1 MTDNIHR
8 RTFLKSLALAGPT
21 LAMKGSLKLPHSPAL
36 RLKISLAEWSLH
48 RSIFGAGLNR
58 NQWGAWEQALKNDPR
73 SILQGK
79 LDHLDFAR
87 TARQLYGLGAVEY
100 VNVFFYDR
108 ARDKK
113 YLQEMKL
120 RADGEG
126 VQSLL
131 IMCDHEGALGD
142 PDLHMRQAAV
152 ENHFKWIDAA
162 KYLGCHSIRVNAW
175 SVGSYDE
182 QQKLVADGLN
192 RLADYAQRFGV
203 NVIVENHGGLT
214 SNGKW
219 VAGLMQLASHPNLGT
234 LPDFGNFQMSETE
247 QYDVY
252 TGVAELMPY
261 ARGVSAKTID
271 FDSQGNET
279 HLDYHRLIKIVLDS
293 GYSGYLGIEY
303 EGERLTEHAGIL
315 ATRDL
320 LLKVYDDWSIE

>member
-1 MTDNIHR
+1 M
-8 RTFLKSLALAGPT
+8 KSLALAGPS
-21 LAMKGSLKLPHSPAL
+21 LAMTGCLKLPHPPES

-48 RSIFGAGLNR
+48 RSIFGAGLDR
-58 NQWGAWEQALKNDPR
+58 NQWGTWEQALKNDPR
-73 SILQGK
+73 SVLQGK
-79 LDHLDFAR
+79 LDHLDFAS
-87 TARQLYGLGAVEY
+87 TARQVYGIGAVEY

-108 ARDKK
+108 AGDEK
-113 YLQEMKL
+113 YLKEMKL

-142 PDLHMRQAAV
+142 PDIYMRQTSV
-152 ENHFKWIDAA
+152 ENHFKWIEAA

-192 RLADYAQRFGV
+192 RLAEYAQGFDI

-214 SNGKW
+214 SNGRW
-219 VAGLMQLASHPNLGT
+219 LAGVMELASHPNLGT
-234 LPDFGNFQMSETE
+234 LPDFGNFQVSDTE

-252 TGVAELMPY
+252 AGVAELMPF
-261 ARGVSAKTID
+261 ARGVSAKTHD

-279 HLDYHRLIKIVLDS
+279 HLDYNRLIKIVLES
-293 GYSGYLGIEY
+293 GYHGYLGIEY
-303 EGERLTEHAGIL
+303 EGDRLTEHEGIL

-320 LLKVYDDWSIE
+320 LMKFL